1 MTEVLFYHLTESK
14 LEDALPALLEKS
26 VERGW
31 KVVVQTNADARR
43 DFLDAHLWT
52 FRDDS
57 FLPHGTDA
65 SPMADAQPVLLTST
79 ADNANDASVRFV
91 VDGAEPPA
99 LGAYQRVVFMFD
111 GYDQQQ
117 LENARAQWK
126 TLKGEGHALTYW
138 QQSEEGRWVK
148 KA

>member
-1 MTEVLFYHLTESK
+1 MTDVLFYHLTDSK
-14 LEDALPALLEKS
+14 LEEALPSLLEKS

-31 KVVVQTNADARR
+31 KVVVQTRAEARR

-65 SPMADAQPVLLTST
+65 GEMADAQPVLITVQ
-79 ADNANDASVRFV
+79 DGNANGATVRFI
-91 VDGAEPPA
+91 VDGAEPPP
-99 LGAYQRVVFMFD
+99 LDPYERVVFIFD
-111 GYDQQQ
+111 GYDTEQ
-117 LENARAQWK
+117 LEGARAQWK
-126 TLKGEGHALTYW
+126 QLKGAGHALTYW
-138 QQSEEGRWVK
+138 QQQEGRWVK

>member
-31 KVVVQTNADARR
+31 KVVVQTAEDVRR

-65 SPMADAQPVLLTST
+65 APMPQEQPVLLTATPENQNSAT
-79 ADNANDASVRFV
+79 VRFV
-91 VDGAEPPA
+91 VDGAEPPP
-99 LGAYQRVVFMFD
+99 LDPYERVVFMFD
-111 GYDQQQ
+111 GYDQLQ
-117 LENARAQWK
+117 LEGARAQWK
-126 TLKGEGHALTYW
+126 KLKGDGHALTYW
-138 QQSEEGRWVK
+138 QQSPEGRWVK

>member
-31 KVVVQTNADARR
+31 KVVVQTNEEARR

-52 FRDDS
+52 FREDS
-57 FLPHGTDA
+57 FLPHGTA
-65 SPMADAQPVLLTST
+65 ATPMADAQPVLLT
-79 ADNANDASVRFV
+79 ADAGNRNGANVRFL
-91 VDGAEPPA
+91 VDGAEPPPVA
-99 LGAYQRVVFMFD
+99 DYERIVFMFD
-111 GYDQQQ
+111 GYDAAQ
-117 LENARAQWK
+117 LEGARAQWK
-126 TLKGEGHALTYW
+126 RLKGEGHALTYW

>member
-31 KVVVQTNADARR
+31 RVVVQTAEEGRR
-43 DFLDAHLWT
+43 DDLDAHLWT
-52 FRDDS
+52 YREES

-65 SPMADAQPVLLTST
+65 TDHASVQPVLIT
-79 ADNANDASVRFV
+79 ATPQNANDASVRFL

-99 LGAYQRVVFMFD
+99 LAAYERVVFMFD
-111 GYDQQQ
+111 GYDASQ
-117 LENARAQWK
+117 LENARSQWK
-126 TLKGEGHALTYW
+126 RLKGEGHTLTYW
-138 QQSEEGRWVK
+138 QQSPEGRWVK

>member
-31 KVVVQTNADARR
+31 KVVVQTAEDVRR

-52 FRDDS
+52 FRGDS

-65 SPMADAQPVLLTST
+65 APMPQEQPVLLTAT
-79 ADNANDASVRFV
+79 AENQNSATVRFV
-91 VDGAEPPA
+91 VDGAEPPP
-99 LGAYQRVVFMFD
+99 LDPYERVVFMFD
-111 GYDQQQ
+111 GYDQLQ
-117 LENARAQWK
+117 LEGARAQWK
-126 TLKGEGHALTYW
+126 KLKGDGHALTYW
-138 QQSEEGRWVK
+138 QQSPEGRWVK

>member
-31 KVVVQTNADARR
+31 KVVVQTNDEARR
-43 DFLDAHLWT
+43 DMLDAHLWT
-52 FRDDS
+52 FRDES

-65 SPMADAQPVLLTST
+65 APMAEVQPVLLTT
-79 ADNANDASVRFV
+79 AAENANGATVRFM
-91 VDGAEPPA
+91 VDGAAPPP
-99 LGAYQRVVFMFD
+99 LDPYERVVFMFD
-111 GYDQQQ
+111 GYDQSQ
-117 LENARAQWK
+117 LEGARAEWK
-126 TLKGEGHALTYW
+126 RLKGEGHALTYW
-138 QQSEEGRWVK
+138 QQSPEGRWVK

>member
-31 KVVVQTNADARR
+31 KVVVQTNDETRR
-43 DFLDAHLWT
+43 DMLDAHLWT
-52 FRDDS
+52 FRDES

-65 SPMADAQPVLLTST
+65 APMAEAQPVLLTT
-79 ADNANDASVRFV
+79 ASENANQATVRFM
-91 VDGAEPPA
+91 VDGAAPPP
-99 LGAYQRVVFMFD
+99 LDPYERVVFMFD
-111 GYDQQQ
+111 GYDQSQ
-117 LENARAQWK
+117 LEGARAEWK
-126 TLKGEGHALTYW
+126 RLKGEGHALTYW
-138 QQSEEGRWVK
+138 QQSPEGRWVK

>member
-31 KVVVQTNADARR
+31 KVVVQTAEDVRR

-65 SPMADAQPVLLTST
+65 APMPQEQPVLLTATPENQNS
-79 ADNANDASVRFV
+79 ASVRFV
-91 VDGAEPPA
+91 VDGAEPPP
-99 LGAYQRVVFMFD
+99 LDPYERVVFMFD
-111 GYDQQQ
+111 GYDQLQ
-117 LENARAQWK
+117 LEGARAQWK
-126 TLKGEGHALTYW
+126 KLKGDGHALTYW
-138 QQSEEGRWVK
+138 QQSPEGRWVK

>member
-31 KVVVQTNADARR
+31 KVVVQTNDEARR
-43 DFLDAHLWT
+43 DLLDGHLWT
-52 FRDDS
+52 FREDS

-65 SPMADAQPVLLTST
+65 APMAEAQPVLLTT
-79 ADNANDASVRFV
+79 AEENANGATVRFI
-91 VDGAEPPA
+91 VDGAAPPP
-99 LGAYQRVVFMFD
+99 LDPYERVVFMFD

-117 LENARAQWK
+117 LEGARSEWK
-126 TLKGEGHALTYW
+126 KLKGEGHTLTYW
-138 QQSEEGRWVK
+138 QQSPEGRWVK

>member
-31 KVVVQTNADARR
+31 KVVVQTNDEARR
-43 DFLDAHLWT
+43 DLLDGHLWT
-52 FRDDS
+52 FREDS
-57 FLPHGTDA
+57 FLPHGTDGA
-65 SPMADAQPVLLTST
+65 PMAEAQPVLLTT
-79 ADNANDASVRFV
+79 AGENANGATVRFI
-91 VDGAEPPA
+91 VDGAAPPP
-99 LGAYQRVVFMFD
+99 LDPYERVVFMFD

-117 LENARAQWK
+117 LEGARSEWK
-126 TLKGEGHALTYW
+126 KLKGEGHTLTYW
-138 QQSEEGRWVK
+138 QQSPEGRWVK

>member
-31 KVVVQTNADARR
+31 KVVVQTSSDARR
-43 DFLDAHLWT
+43 DMLDAHLWT
-52 FRDDS
+52 FRDES

-65 SPMADAQPVLLTST
+65 APMAEMQPVLLT
-79 ADNANDASVRFV
+79 AEQANGNAATVRFI
-91 VDGAEPPA
+91 VDGAEPPP
-99 LGAYQRVVFMFD
+99 LDPYERVVFMFD
-111 GYDQQQ
+111 GYDQPQ
-117 LENARAQWK
+117 LEGARAEWK
-126 TLKGEGHALTYW
+126 RLKGEGHALTYW
-138 QQSEEGRWVK
+138 QQSPEGRWVK

>member
-26 VERGW
+26 IERGW
-31 KVVVQTNADARR
+31 KVVVQTAEDVRR

-65 SPMADAQPVLLTST
+65 APMPQEQPVLLTAT
-79 ADNANDASVRFV
+79 AENQNSATVRFV
-91 VDGAEPPA
+91 VDGAEPPP
-99 LGAYQRVVFMFD
+99 LDPYERVVFMFD
-111 GYDQQQ
+111 GYDQLQ
-117 LENARAQWK
+117 LEGARAQWK
-126 TLKGEGHALTYW
+126 KLKGDGHALTYW
-138 QQSEEGRWVK
+138 QQSPKGRWVK

>member
-1 MTEVLFYHLTESK
+1 MTEILFYHLTESK
-14 LEDALPALLEKS
+14 LEEALPALLEKS

-31 KVVVQTNADARR
+31 KVVVQTNAEARR
-43 DFLDAHLWT
+43 DMLDAHLWT

-57 FLPHGTDA
+57 FLPHGTDEA
-65 SPMADAQPVLLTST
+65 PMADAQPVLLTAT
-79 ADNANDASVRFV
+79 NENLNQASVRFV
-91 VDGAEPPA
+91 VDGADPPS
-99 LGAYQRVVFMFD
+99 LGDYTRVVFMFD
-111 GYDQQQ
+111 GHDQLQ

-126 TLKGEGHALTYW
+126 SLKGEGHALTYW

>member
-31 KVVVQTNADARR
+31 KVVVQTHAEARR

-52 FRDDS
+52 FREDS

-65 SPMADAQPVLLTST
+65 AAMADAQPVLLT
-79 ADNANDASVRFV
+79 AGAENGNGASVRFL
-91 VDGAEPPA
+91 VDGADPPPVET
-99 LGAYQRVVFMFD
+99 YDRVVFMFD
-111 GYDQQQ
+111 GYDTLQ
-117 LENARAQWK
+117 LENARTHWK
-126 TLKGEGHALTYW
+126 RLKAEGHVLTYW

>member
-31 KVVVQTNADARR
+31 KVVVQTNDEARR
-43 DFLDAHLWT
+43 DMLDAHLWT
-52 FRDDS
+52 FRDES

-65 SPMADAQPVLLTST
+65 TPMAEAQPVLLTT
-79 ADNANDASVRFV
+79 ASENANQATVRFM
-91 VDGAEPPA
+91 VDGAAPPP
-99 LGAYQRVVFMFD
+99 LDPYERVVFMFD
-111 GYDQQQ
+111 GYDQSQ
-117 LENARAQWK
+117 LEGARAEWK
-126 TLKGEGHALTYW
+126 RLKGEGHALTYW
-138 QQSEEGRWVK
+138 QQSPEGRWVK

>member
-31 KVVVQTNADARR
+31 AVVVQTTAEARR
-43 DFLDAHLWT
+43 DMLDAHLWT

-65 SPMADAQPVLLTST
+65 MPMAQLQPVLLVAT
-79 ADNANDASVRFV
+79 DENPNAASVRFV
-91 VDGAEPPA
+91 VDGAEPPPLA
-99 LGAYQRVVFMFD
+99 DYTRVVFMFD
-111 GYDQQQ
+111 GYDALQ
-117 LENARAQWK
+117 LDHARGQWK
-126 TLKGEGHALTYW
+126 KLKAEGHALTYW
-138 QQSEEGRWVK
+138 QQSQDGRWVK

>member
-31 KVVVQTNADARR
+31 KVVVQTNDEARR
-43 DFLDAHLWT
+43 EMLDAHLWT
-52 FRDDS
+52 FRDES

-65 SPMADAQPVLLTST
+65 APMAQAQPVLLTT
-79 ADNANDASVRFV
+79 ETENANDATVRFM
-91 VDGAEPPA
+91 VDGAAPPP
-99 LGAYQRVVFMFD
+99 LDPYERVVFMFD

-117 LENARAQWK
+117 LEGARAEWK
-126 TLKGEGHALTYW
+126 RLKGEGHSLTYW
-138 QQSEEGRWVK
+138 QQSPEGRWVK

>member
-31 KVVVQTNADARR
+31 KVVVQTNDEARR
-43 DFLDAHLWT
+43 DMLDAHLWT
-52 FRDDS
+52 FRDES

-65 SPMADAQPVLLTST
+65 AAMAEAQPVLLTAGAENGNSAT
-79 ADNANDASVRFV
+79 VRFL
-91 VDGAEPPA
+91 VDGAEPPP
-99 LGAYQRVVFMFD
+99 LEPYERVVFMFD
-111 GYDQQQ
+111 GYDQIQ
-117 LENARAQWK
+117 LESARAEWK
-126 TLKGEGHALTYW
+126 RLKGEGHALTYW
-138 QQSEEGRWVK
+138 QQSPEGRWVK

>member
-31 KVVVQTNADARR
+31 KVVVQTNDGARR
-43 DFLDAHLWT
+43 DMLDAHLWT

-57 FLPHGTDA
+57 FLPHGTDTA
-65 SPMADAQPVLLTST
+65 PMAQAQPVLLTT
-79 ADNANDASVRFV
+79 ETENANDATVRFM
-91 VDGAEPPA
+91 VDGAAPPP
-99 LGAYQRVVFMFD
+99 LDPYERVVFMFD

-117 LENARAQWK
+117 LEGARAEWK
-126 TLKGEGHALTYW
+126 RLKGEGHSLTYW
-138 QQSEEGRWVK
+138 QQSPEGRWVK

>member
-31 KVVVQTNADARR
+31 KVVVQTSDEARR
-43 DFLDAHLWT
+43 DLLDGHLWT
-52 FRDDS
+52 FREDS
-57 FLPHGTDA
+57 FLPHGVDGA
-65 SPMADAQPVLLTST
+65 PMADVQPVLLTT
-79 ADNANDASVRFV
+79 AGENVNGATVRFI
-91 VDGAEPPA
+91 VDGAAPPP
-99 LGAYQRVVFMFD
+99 LDPYERVVFMFD

-117 LENARAQWK
+117 LEGARSEWK
-126 TLKGEGHALTYW
+126 KLKGEGHTLTYW
-138 QQSEEGRWVK
+138 QQSPEGRWVK

>member
-31 KVVVQTNADARR
+31 KVVVQTNDEARR
-43 DFLDAHLWT
+43 DMLDAHLWT
-52 FRDDS
+52 FRDES

-65 SPMADAQPVLLTST
+65 APMAQAQPVLLTT
-79 ADNANDASVRFV
+79 ETENANNATVRFM
-91 VDGAEPPA
+91 VDGAAPPP
-99 LGAYQRVVFMFD
+99 LDPYERVVFMFD

-117 LENARAQWK
+117 LEGARAEWK
-126 TLKGEGHALTYW
+126 RLKVEGHSLTYW
-138 QQSEEGRWVK
+138 QQSPEGRWVK

>member
-31 KVVVQTNADARR
+31 KVVVQTNDEARR
-43 DFLDAHLWT
+43 DMLDAHLWT
-52 FRDDS
+52 FRDES

-65 SPMADAQPVLLTST
+65 APMAEAQPVLLTT
-79 ADNANDASVRFV
+79 ASENANQATVRFM
-91 VDGAEPPA
+91 VDGAAPPP
-99 LGAYQRVVFMFD
+99 LDPYERIVFMFD
-111 GYDQQQ
+111 GYDQSQ
-117 LENARAQWK
+117 LEGARAEWK
-126 TLKGEGHALTYW
+126 RLKGEGHALTYW
-138 QQSEEGRWVK
+138 QQSPEGRWVK